1 MQSVR
6 ISVTAELS
14 CMLKEVAKFEGE
26 MGSLSVA
33 IMLPIAATSWMDEH
47 GGAMG
52 LRCRALRVGLHSC
65 GRGE

>member
-6 ISVTAELS
+6 ISVTAGLG

-26 MGSLSVA
+26 MGSRSVA
-33 IMLPIAATSWMDEH
+33 IMLLIVATSRMDEH

-52 LRCRALRVGLHSC
+52 LRCRALR
-65 GRGE
+65 